1 LSGEPE
7 GRSKNSGDNYLEHSG
22 GFRGHCEELGTP
34 VSKENSPDF
43 PPRNYK
49 LNPQSKA
56 SQIQPQIGANSHSK
70 SRSKNPKHISDQT
83 SLSEIAPD
91 RDYVILGRSS
101 VSLTEFSGQ
110 RNTTPKRIADYTL
123 SKKQTKPRNP
133 SEKVEPSPENPEK
146 KARFK
151 RQETKAPK
159 KVISIKGDDFLDSES
174 DLENLD
180 EAALQLQ
187 EEEKVKFQRQ
197 QTGRTFGGKILRT
210 GDPENPPKTHKNA
223 VQKRFTGH
231 PKETMKKV
239 RVRGELDASD
249 PEDEEWMQV
258 EAEQQKQ
265 VRTKRQQTGMPAK
278 NDVSKT
284 LEEKCSEEDDQDSDS
299 GGKGVLGRI
308 KRKPTGHP
316 AKSQAKGKQVAVDRG
331 NKFSRQITAH
341 LGLKKRITEDFDEN
355 ESDEDDPKENL
366 AN

>member
-1 LSGEPE
+1 
-7 GRSKNSGDNYLEHSG
+7 LEHSV
-22 GFRGHCEELGTP
+22 GFSGHCEELGTP
-34 VSKENSPDF
+34 VSNENSPDF

-49 LNPQSKA
+49 LNPQSNA

-91 RDYVILGRSS
+91 RDYVIPGRSS

-223 VQKRFTGH
+223 VQRRFTGH

-249 PEDEEWMQV
+249 PGDEEWMQV

-331 NKFSRQITAH
+331 NKFSRQMTAH